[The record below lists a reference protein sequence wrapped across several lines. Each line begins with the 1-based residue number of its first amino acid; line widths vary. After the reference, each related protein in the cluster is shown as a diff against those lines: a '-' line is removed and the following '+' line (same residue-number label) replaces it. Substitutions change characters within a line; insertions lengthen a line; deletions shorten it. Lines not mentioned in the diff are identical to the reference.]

1 MWAMGIKRGFTAILI
16 AGLIGCVPLIP
27 YHADQDKVAEENGMT
42 PAPVP
47 PAQKND
53 CYDEHKETCSLFVEY
68 DDFGHLFSRAQLNE
82 VMSTAEHIS
91 KNNGIVVVYV
101 HGWHHNAKTGD
112 PDLTAFNRAIENAG
126 ILDRK
131 AYKDKR
137 KVMGIY
143 VGWRGESV
151 SLMPFSML
159 TFWDRKNTAQ
169 AIGDGAVFELF
180 RKLAHHREENPGS
193 RLVVVG
199 HSFGAAVTYTSVA
212 HSIMDQ
218 IITDPYPNE
227 PNGRNSPDQP
237 KRWDLVV
244 LVNPAFEAMQLRPH
258 FELARSRDYK
268 SDQLPH
274 LLIVTSQDDWATKTA
289 FPAGRYLSTI
299 FKKYA
304 DSVSSDMNTTAIG
317 HYIPYI
323 THQLEV
329 SEKCKVGTEITTVNK
344 LGHVVAAGDYCFGD
358 NRALLLDAKTGK
370 MADPVL
376 LTRCDNKG
384 DCGLVAHNHTILRG
398 PASEGKTP
406 EKMPIMNV
414 RTTGV
419 VMSGHN
425 DIWNS
430 TMQGFLVQFMLLTVD
445 RPTAISSIK

>member
-1 MWAMGIKRGFTAILI
+1 MWAKKIWQAFMAVVI
-16 AGLIGCVPLIP
+16 AGLIGCVPLVS
-27 YHADQDKVAEENGMT
+27 YHADQDKVAEENGVT

-47 PAQKND
+47 PTQKND
-53 CYDEHKETCSLFVEY
+53 CYDEQKKTCSLFVEY

-82 VMSTAEHIS
+82 VTSTAEHVS

-112 PDLTAFNRAIENAG
+112 PDLTAFHQAIENAG
-126 ILDRK
+126 ALDRE

-151 SLMPFSML
+151 SVMPFSLL

-180 RKLAHHREENPGS
+180 RKLANHREQNPKS

-199 HSFGAAVTYTSVA
+199 HSFGAAVTYSSVA

-218 IITDPYPNE
+218 IIDDPYPNA
-227 PNGRNSPDQP
+227 PNGGPSQDTS

-244 LVNPAFEAMQLRPH
+244 LVNPAFEAMQVRPH

-268 SDQLPH
+268 PDQLPH
-274 LLIVTSQDDWATKTA
+274 LIIVTSQDDWATKTA
-289 FPAGRYLSTI
+289 FPAGRNLSTI

-304 DSVSSDMNTTAIG
+304 DPVSAGMNTSAIG
-317 HYIPYI
+317 HYIPYV

-329 SEKCKVGTEITTVNK
+329 SEKCKVGTEISSVNK
-344 LGHVVAAGDYCFGD
+344 LGHVVAASTYCFGD
-358 NRALLLDAKTGK
+358 KRALLPDAKTGK

-376 LTRCDNKG
+376 LTRCDNEG
-384 DCGLVAHNHTILRG
+384 DCGVVAGSHTILRG
-398 PASEGKTP
+398 SASEGKTP
-406 EKMPIMNV
+406 EKMPIMNI
-414 RTTGV
+414 RTTGA

-430 TMQGFLVQFMLLTVD
+430 TMQGFLVQFMLLTVSK
-445 RPTAISSIK
+445 PAAIPSLQ